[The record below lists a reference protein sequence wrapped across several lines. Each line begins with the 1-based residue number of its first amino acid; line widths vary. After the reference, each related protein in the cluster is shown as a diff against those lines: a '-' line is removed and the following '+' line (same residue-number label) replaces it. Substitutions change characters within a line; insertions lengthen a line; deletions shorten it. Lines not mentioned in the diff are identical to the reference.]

1 MLELVGTKRKGFFL
15 FSLLTV
21 QFSVGLFNARKNQ
34 TYRHKKHRCINYRFD
49 SAARLSDISLLFS
62 FSCLVFISCW
72 YFFPVFLCECLLP
85 VEVQGANKEFSSK
98 KKCLFPAMHI
108 FLYTN
113 ELPHFRFTLFF
124 VFFSFLC
131 NLVFFVFFP
140 SCSCFSK
147 IV

>member
-1 MLELVGTKRKGFFL
+1 MLELVGIKRKGFFL

-98 KKCLFPAMHI
+98 KKMFISSYAHI
-108 FLYTN
+108 FVYKRATA
-113 ELPHFRFTLFF
+113 FQIYAFF
-124 VFFSFLC
+124 CFF
-131 NLVFFVFFP
+131 LVFV
-140 SCSCFSK
+140 
-147 IV
+147 

>member
-98 KKCLFPAMHI
+98 KKNVYFQLCTYFCIQTSYGISDL
-108 FLYTN
+108 
-113 ELPHFRFTLFF
+113 LFF
-124 VFFSFLC
+124 LFFSRFC
-131 NLVFFVFFP
+131 V
-140 SCSCFSK
+140 
-147 IV
+147 I